1 MDTIV
6 EGVRRGHLDPTVTL
20 TIIHNRADVVTDVG
34 SWRGEKKKIML
45 GYRTIY
51 IEPGTEIRLIQAVAL
66 INLLYENY
74 IKRHN
79 NPQFIYTG
87 SRTFSTAH
95 VCLIGS
101 QQGTKFG

>member
-79 NPQFIYTG
+79 NPQFI
-87 SRTFSTAH
+87 
-95 VCLIGS
+95 
-101 QQGTKFG
+101 